1 MRRVRN
7 QFVVATA
14 VALLVLLGAGTAAAG
29 AKAVPASPI
38 DLNEASADQLTE
50 LPGVGKV
57 TADRIVEWRDEH
69 GPFRRVEDLMK
80 VKGIGEK
87 SFEKLRPYVSVKRSG
102 SS

>member
-7 QFVVATA
+7 QFVIATA
-14 VALLVLLGAGTAAAG
+14 VALLVLLGAGTAVAD

-38 DLNEASADQLTE
+38 DLNEASVDQLTE

-57 TADRIVEWRDEH
+57 TAGRIVEWRDEH

-87 SFEKLRPYVSVKRSG
+87 SFEKLLPSITVG
-102 SS
+102 EAGA